1 MWNRK
6 QGERLEGLVKNTK
19 YVHGICEP
27 DARLLASLVAPPN
40 IGMHMLRK
48 NDTFTPHLRWIW
60 VCRYVGRISSL
71 SISEGFPAA
80 QSDPQV
86 WLPMPQQGQAEI
98 DELCR
103 RLRYCQCGM
112 AVTCTYDRSLRAEVH
127 GPPSP
132 FALPDRRRQV
142 EGSIPTAKATA
153 ELLRTLITR
162 QRHPDA
168 AALLSDVREWG
179 IQLQAAKPLGKYIKL
194 DQHVALSLHLL
205 VITASGVV

>member
-1 MWNRK
+1 MHRSYSPCEKTARLDPSYLQSKTLVICLCSKAQTMWNRK

-80 QSDPQV
+80 QSDPQI

-127 GPPSP
+127 SILLHPLHCLTGDGRWKAPYR
-132 FALPDRRRQV
+132 LPRRQRSSC
-142 EGSIPTAKATA
+142 G
-153 ELLRTLITR
+153 R
-162 QRHPDA
+162 
-168 AALLSDVREWG
+168 
-179 IQLQAAKPLGKYIKL
+179 
-194 DQHVALSLHLL
+194 
-205 VITASGVV
+205 